1 MAKLYSKEQIALA
14 NSVSLEDF
22 LRMQG
27 ETLIRSGKDKRWA
40 RNKSVTVRDNTW
52 FEWATHEGGYTIEFV
67 KRYFNCGF
75 KEAMEMILSTV
86 GDVQLVEELK
96 KQQETPKP
104 FIVPSKN
111 DNNKRAY
118 AYLQKT
124 RLIDKDVLNYFFNH
138 GYIYEDRKYHN
149 AVFVGFDEEGVIR
162 HAHKRSTQAGGKSY
176 RGNVESSDSRY
187 PFQYKGTSATVYVFE
202 APIDMLSYI
211 TLHKDNWQQHS
222 YIALNGL
229 GTTGLEYLLEQRKD
243 VQLIMLC
250 FDHDEHGIEACE
262 RVTDQLMEKGY
273 SQIGIVQ
280 STHKDFNEDIMAMNG
295 KEYIPAEESK
305 KRMFLEC
312 INNNITQ
319 QIYFTNKKDVDINA
333 LNKTFA
339 ELFYNR
345 KDAEDKPGF
354 IREKLYTLTKQAL
367 ILNHN
372 LINED
377 VVNEYKPMKEIQDE
391 MLSGYRTYNDIRPM
405 CKRIGQVMKRME
417 EVNTAYKEF
426 KTGTVGYERLSKAY
440 TTLAVEGFTHL
451 NYVHREELKK
461 KIEIKQEEN
470 NVEKKYGLPD
480 GQRPQAELIGAD
492 GNIFNLMGVASQSL
506 KKAGFQKEAEEM
518 IKRITTSAQSYD
530 EALGIIQEYVEPVEV
545 GYESH
550 TQMEFY

>member
-14 NSVSLEDF
+14 NSVNLEDF

-96 KQQETPKP
+96 QQQETPKP
-104 FIVPSKN
+104 FIVPSRN

-211 TLHKDNWQQHS
+211 TLHKDSWQQHS

-229 GTTGLEYLLEQRKD
+229 GTIGLEYLLEQRND
-243 VQLIMLC
+243 IQSIMLC

-273 SQIGIVQ
+273 NQIGIIQ
-280 STHKDFNEDIMAMNG
+280 SIHKDFNEDIMAMND
-295 KEYIPAEESK
+295 KEYILAEESG
-305 KRMFLEC
+305 KRKFLDQ
-312 INNNITQ
+312 INNTIFQRIEFIDKNL
-319 QIYFTNKKDVDINA
+319 DIKT
-333 LNKTFA
+333 LYKTFS
-339 ELFYNR
+339 ELYYHRNQ
-345 KDAEDKPGF
+345 AEDKLMF
-354 IREKLYTLTKQAL
+354 IKEKLYNL
-367 ILNHN
+367 IGQVLVLRQN
-372 LINED
+372 LINEE
-377 VVNEYKPMKEIQDE
+377 VANEYKPIKELQDE
-391 MLSGYRTYNDIRPM
+391 MLSGYRCYKDIRPM
-405 CKRIGQVMKRME
+405 YKRIGQMME
-417 EVNTAYKEF
+417 SIKEINMAYEEYKQ
-426 KTGTVGYERLSKAY
+426 GNANYERLSKAY
-440 TTLAVEGFTHL
+440 NSLATEGLTHL
-451 NYVHREELKK
+451 NYVYREEQKK
-461 KIEIKQEEN
+461 KQEIKQEEN
-470 NVEKKYGLPD
+470 IMEKRYGLPD
-480 GQRPQAELIGAD
+480 GQRPEAELIGAD

-518 IKRITTSAQSYD
+518 FERITQSKSYD
-530 EALGIIQEYVEPVEV
+530 EALRIIQEYVEPVEV
-545 GYESH
+545 GH
-550 TQMEFY
+550 QNAPQMEFY